1 MANINL
7 NINPYTFTGSA
18 FFIGLILANEL
29 DPLEQATIGN
39 WLQLAGMT
47 IQTYAS
53 QVALVESNNN
63 SNSSTNTQPDDSE
76 IDETIFD
83 DLDTIKKAI
92 TKINEELDKL
102 NKK

>member
-63 SNSSTNTQPDDSE
+63 SNSSTNTQ
-76 IDETIFD
+76 TD

-92 TKINEELDKL
+92 AKINEELDKL

>member
-1 MANINL
+1 MINL

-29 DPLEQATIGN
+29 NTLEQATIGN

-53 QVALVESNNN
+53 QVALVTASDSSNNQTS
-63 SNSSTNTQPDDSE
+63 SNNQDDLNQIRKAISR
-76 IDETIFD
+76 IDE
-83 DLDTIKKAI
+83 
-92 TKINEELDKL
+92 EL
-102 NKK
+102 NKIINNNKK

>member
-53 QVALVESNNN
+53 QVALVESSNN
-63 SNSSTNTQPDDSE
+63 SNSSTNTQ
-76 IDETIFD
+76 TD

>member
-63 SNSSTNTQPDDSE
+63 SNSSINTQ
-76 IDETIFD
+76 TD

>member
-1 MANINL
+1 MEKSSL
-7 NINPYTFTGSA
+7 DINPYTFTGSA

-53 QVALVESNNN
+53 QVALVDSNKDSNNDN
-63 SNSSTNTQPDDSE
+63 SNN
-76 IDETIFD
+76 
-83 DLDTIKKAI
+83 LDQIKRAI
-92 TKINEELDKL
+92 SKINEELNNL
-102 NKK
+102 KK

>member
-1 MANINL
+1 MINL

-29 DPLEQATIGN
+29 DPLEQASIGN

-53 QVALVESNNN
+53 QVALVNANDQNNDQDN
-63 SNSSTNTQPDDSE
+63 A
-76 IDETIFD
+76 D
-83 DLDTIKKAI
+83 DLDRIKRAI
-92 TKINEELDKL
+92 SKINEELDKL
-102 NKK
+102 KDR

>member
-1 MANINL
+1 MSKNNL

-18 FFIGLILANEL
+18 FFIGLVLANEL

-53 QVALVESNNN
+53 QVALVEQAND
-63 SNSSTNTQPDDSE
+63 SSKDS
-76 IDETIFD
+76 
-83 DLDTIKKAI
+83 DLDAIKRAI
-92 TKINEELDKL
+92 IRIEKELDALRDAK
-102 NKK
+102 

>member
-29 DPLEQATIGN
+29 NPLEQATIGN

-53 QVALVESNNN
+53 QVALVESNNS
-63 SNSSTNTQPDDSE
+63 SNSSTNTQ
-76 IDETIFD
+76 TD

-92 TKINEELDKL
+92 AKINEELDKL